1 MMAAAPLVSVVVPC
15 FNLGQYLHEAVD
27 SVLSQTVDSYEIL
40 VGDDGSTDE
49 DTRRVLDTFSKPHTR
64 LFRYPHRGLAAT
76 RNALISEAR
85 GTYMCALDADDVL
98 HETFLERTLAAFEDD
113 RALTFVSTHLQMFGI
128 DDRLW
133 PEIDRCDLAALLVDD
148 TVITAALVKRDAVLR
163 VGGYDTNMP
172 AQGDEDWDLWISLV
186 KAGHRGR
193 ILPEVLFFYRRRHGS
208 MLEDCTSGPTYLSLV
223 NYIVRKHEA
232 AYRTHLPEVLNEK
245 ERAVG
250 ELRRANV
257 TLEREV
263 GELRALVSRR
273 RSELEGLR
281 QRLQGL
287 QRAAVP
293 GAATSNGPAS
303 DDLRC
308 ELLALDSE
316 YRRALQEIRDLRRST
331 SWTLTRPLR
340 AGYDFLRRLR
350 S

>member
-1 MMAAAPLVSVVVPC
+1 MTAAAPLVSVVVPC

-49 DTRRVLDTFSKPHTR
+49 DTRRVLETFSKPHTR
-64 LFRYPHRGLAAT
+64 LLRYPHRGLAAT

-85 GTYMCALDADDVL
+85 GMYVCALDADDVL
-98 HETFLERTLAAFEDD
+98 HVAFLERTLAAFEADP
-113 RALTFVSTHLQMFGI
+113 ALTFVSTHLQMFGVEA
-128 DDRLW
+128 RVW
-133 PEIDRCDLAALLVDD
+133 PQTDRCDLAALLVDD
-148 TVITAALVKRDAVLR
+148 TVITAALVKREAVLLI
-163 VGGYDTNMP
+163 GGYDTRMP

-186 KAGHRGR
+186 EAGHRGR

-208 MLEDCTSGPTYLSLV
+208 MLDACTSGPTHLALV
-223 NYIVRKHEA
+223 RYIVSKHEA
-232 AYRTHLPEVLNEK
+232 AYRAHLPEVLRDK
-245 ERAVG
+245 EQEAG
-250 ELRRANV
+250 ALRRANV
-257 TLEREV
+257 ALERETAD
-263 GELRALVSRR
+263 LKALVSRR

-281 QRLQGL
+281 QRLQRL

-293 GAATSNGPAS
+293 GAATSNGPAG
-303 DDLRC
+303 DDLRR

-316 YRRALQEIRDLRRST
+316 YRRALQEIRDLRGST

>member
-1 MMAAAPLVSVVVPC
+1 MTAAAPLVSVVVPC
-15 FNLGQYLHEAVD
+15 FNLGQHLHEAVD

-85 GTYMCALDADDVL
+85 GTYLCALDADDVL

-148 TVITAALVKRDAVLR
+148 TVITAALVKRDAVIR

-208 MLEDCTSGPTYLSLV
+208 MIEDCTSGPTHLSLV

-232 AYRTHLPEVLNEK
+232 AYRTLLPEVLNEK

-287 QRAAVP
+287 QQGTASA
-293 GAATSNGPAS
+293 GQISNRS
-303 DDLRC
+303 DDDLLR
-308 ELLALDSE
+308 EFTALNDE
-316 YRRALQEIRDLRRST
+316 YRRAQQEIRDLRGSA

-340 AGYDFLRRLR
+340 AGYDLLRRLR